1 MMHPVHDN
9 IDNDHGHPQGN
20 GSHKIPVEEFVFV
33 FGRFG
38 HITVFSEKDHKSIP
52 GHPAA

>member
-33 FGRFG
+33 FSRVS
-38 HITVFSEKDHKSIP
+38 HLTSISEKTLK
-52 GHPAA
+52 